1 MPTGLVS
8 GVQNSLELRKLELVQ
23 FWMGGVGL
31 KVLLIRHR
39 EVWLLGLGSFFAPED
54 LDLVVG
60 GGVELAGDDGD
71 LGGDGI

>member
-39 EVWLLGLGSFFAPED
+39 ECGYSASVPFSRLRIWIL
-54 LDLVVG
+54 
-60 GGVELAGDDGD
+60 
-71 LGGDGI
+71 